1 MYKIVVSVAFGLLGF
16 CLNFYPLHF
25 FLPPHTASLV
35 LGLVFPMLI
44 SLAWGWK
51 YALISLI
58 IGLGGQ
64 TMWFLW
70 VPTNGWAPFVAI
82 PVYNLWVVWHGWCA
96 EKKNRLFAN
105 FYLME
110 IGFRIFNTIILYTI
124 FRWVWQFNPSPWAP
138 TVTLTTAPLA
148 FVNFIAIKQFAEGLI
163 ILLAAH
169 VLLNFRI
176 FQNILL
182 IERKNQVKTGYIIS
196 AFLLFGFV
204 FWFIAGFSDYLYS
217 SAQLKFLLS
226 HQNQTLAEAMVL
238 QVPGYELFTRT
249 LFILTCTIA
258 GLVVS
263 KYVSKF
269 KKSEVAREE
278 AYEIVNKSNS
288 VTFLWANSEGWPV
301 EFVSQNVQK
310 LFGYSA
316 EDFVSGNIAYLA
328 NIHPEDHERVSE
340 EVAFYSDKEDS
351 QDFEHEP
358 YRIITNNNDVKWVSD
373 STYIRRDEQGK
384 ITHYQGI
391 VEDITSRKQ
400 AEEENAQLEVKLRQA
415 YKMEAVGTLAGGIAH
430 DFNNILSIILGYAE
444 LAKDE
449 APPDSISSDN
459 LDHVLEAAH
468 RAEELVRQILSFSRQ
483 AQVGKIALKPQTL
496 LIESLKMIRS
506 SIPTT
511 IEIQQNISPDCGT
524 ITVDPTQLHQ
534 ILMNLCTNAFHA
546 MEDQGGTL
554 KVTLQVADTVP
565 LELQEEKTTD
575 DEIFIELSVSD
586 TGQGIGPDIISHIFD
601 PYFTTKEQ
609 GKGTGMG
616 LAIIYGIVKDYG
628 GTITVDTQL
637 GKGTTF
643 HVYLPQRTGTA
654 APAPV
659 DEELS
664 FEGKERI
671 LFVDDEEILAAMGK
685 VMLER
690 LGYHVTAKQ
699 SSLEALEAFQNQADE
714 FDLVVTD
721 LTMPDITGVELARMM
736 LQIRPDI
743 PIILCTGYSSTVN
756 EDVAK
761 AQGVKGFALKPL
773 TRSGIAKLVRQVLD
787 EGKLAN

>member
-1 MYKIVVSVAFGLLGF
+1 
-16 CLNFYPLHF
+16 
-25 FLPPHTASLV
+25 
-35 LGLVFPMLI
+35 
-44 SLAWGWK
+44 
-51 YALISLI
+51 
-58 IGLGGQ
+58 
-64 TMWFLW
+64 
-70 VPTNGWAPFVAI
+70 
-82 PVYNLWVVWHGWCA
+82 
-96 EKKNRLFAN
+96 
-105 FYLME
+105 
-110 IGFRIFNTIILYTI
+110 
-124 FRWVWQFNPSPWAP
+124 
-138 TVTLTTAPLA
+138 
-148 FVNFIAIKQFAEGLI
+148 
-163 ILLAAH
+163 
-169 VLLNFRI
+169 
-176 FQNILL
+176 
-182 IERKNQVKTGYIIS
+182 
-196 AFLLFGFV
+196 
-204 FWFIAGFSDYLYS
+204 
-217 SAQLKFLLS
+217 
-226 HQNQTLAEAMVL
+226 
-238 QVPGYELFTRT
+238 
-249 LFILTCTIA
+249 
-258 GLVVS
+258 
-263 KYVSKF
+263 
-269 KKSEVAREE
+269 
-278 AYEIVNKSNS
+278 
-288 VTFLWANSEGWPV
+288 
-301 EFVSQNVQK
+301 
-310 LFGYSA
+310 
-316 EDFVSGNIAYLA
+316 
-328 NIHPEDHERVSE
+328 
-340 EVAFYSDKEDS
+340 
-351 QDFEHEP
+351 
-358 YRIITNNNDVKWVSD
+358 
-373 STYIRRDEQGK
+373 
-384 ITHYQGI
+384 
-391 VEDITSRKQ
+391 
-400 AEEENAQLEVKLRQA
+400 
-415 YKMEAVGTLAGGIAH
+415 
-430 DFNNILSIILGYAE
+430 
-444 LAKDE
+444 
-449 APPDSISSDN
+449 
-459 LDHVLEAAH
+459 
-468 RAEELVRQILSFSRQ
+468 
-483 AQVGKIALKPQTL
+483 
-496 LIESLKMIRS
+496 
-506 SIPTT
+506 
-511 IEIQQNISPDCGT
+511 
-524 ITVDPTQLHQ
+524 
-534 ILMNLCTNAFHA
+534 CTNAFHA

-671 LFVDDEEILAAMGK
+671 LFVDDEEILATMGK